1 MSTRVFKP
9 ISVTEISKI
18 RSSPILE
25 GRLAYKGVQ
34 KVRRS
39 LFHPNP
45 EETKRFLKEE
55 FAKLAAFEGDKWDF
69 DFVAGKPKQIMGRYE
84 WTLITEKPKL
94 DVTMAPIKRL
104 LNAQDTTE
112 EELYP
117 PIQSSSEN
125 TIEED
130 TEMSTSDVSLAVEIP
145 KKQSLITGEY
155 CVYFNSYVM
164 NELNGFVNID
174 TLIKKTCKAL
184 FYLITNNAY

>member
-9 ISVTEISKI
+9 ISVSELSKI

-34 KVRRS
+34 KVRRA

-45 EETKRFLKEE
+45 EDTKRFLKEE
-55 FAKLAAFEGDKWDF
+55 FAKLATFECDKWDF
-69 DFVAGKPKQIMGRYE
+69 DFVEGQPKQIRGRYE

-94 DVTMAPIKRL
+94 DVMMAPIKRL
-104 LNAQDTTE
+104 LNVQDTT

-125 TIEED
+125 TIED
-130 TEMSTSDVSLAVEIP
+130 TEMSTSDVPFAVEIP
-145 KKQSLITGEY
+145 KKQSLITDFMQVRKRIEERPLKRLD
-155 CVYFNSYVM
+155 CNTSRPQ
-164 NELNGFVNID
+164 
-174 TLIKKTCKAL
+174 KKARMSL
-184 FYLITNNAY
+184 VDSAS